1 MNKTNLDALL
11 EAQNLTDKQFAALKE
26 YYVDRIV
33 DNMSMKDL
41 VIYVTQDMQK
51 WIDDQTFNDAMV
63 EIEEYFD
70 EYFTET
76 MQEVI
81 ENVEEA
87 N

>member
-1 MNKTNLDALL
+1 MRQSINESDLNA
-11 EAQNLTDKQFAALKE
+11 EEFATLKE

-41 VIYVTQDMQK
+41 MIYVTSDQQK
-51 WIDDQTFNDAMV
+51 WIHSLTFNEAIT

-76 MQEVI
+76 MSEVLGRKI
-81 ENVEEA
+81 V
-87 N
+87 

>member
-1 MNKTNLDALL
+1 MSKRATETNLNN
-11 EAQNLTDKQFAALKE
+11 EEFATLKE

-41 VIYVTQDMQK
+41 MIYVTSDQQK
-51 WIDDQTFNDAMV
+51 WIDSLTFNEAIT

-76 MQEVI
+76 MSEVLGRKI
-81 ENVEEA
+81 V
-87 N
+87 

>member
-1 MNKTNLDALL
+1 MRQSINESDLNA
-11 EAQNLTDKQFAALKE
+11 EEFATLKE

-41 VIYVTQDMQK
+41 VYYVTEDMKK
-51 WIDDQTFNDAMV
+51 WVDSLTFIEAIT

-76 MQEVI
+76 MSEVLGRNI
-81 ENVEEA
+81 DEK
-87 N
+87 

>member
-1 MNKTNLDALL
+1 MRQSINESDLNA
-11 EAQNLTDKQFAALKE
+11 EEFATLKE

-41 VIYVTQDMQK
+41 VYYVTEDMQK
-51 WIDDQTFNDAMV
+51 WVDSLTFIEAIT

-76 MQEVI
+76 MSEVLGRNI
-81 ENVEEA
+81 HEK
-87 N
+87 

>member
-1 MNKTNLDALL
+1 MRQSINESDLNA
-11 EAQNLTDKQFAALKE
+11 EEFATLKE

-41 VIYVTQDMQK
+41 VYYVTEDMQK
-51 WIDDQTFNDAMV
+51 WVDSLTFIEAIT

-76 MQEVI
+76 MSEVLGRNI
-81 ENVEEA
+81 DEK
-87 N
+87 

>member
-1 MNKTNLDALL
+1 MNKTNKDALL
-11 EAQNLTDKQFAALKE
+11 KAQNLTDKQFAALKE

-41 VIYVTQDMQK
+41 VYYVTEDMQK
-51 WIDDQTFNDAMV
+51 WVDSLTFNDAIT

-76 MQEVI
+76 MSEVLGRNI
-81 ENVEEA
+81 HEK
-87 N
+87 